1 MDYLNKI
8 LMRTVESSCRSALDS
23 EVYETEM
30 IPGGKRLLAVPLAR
44 LQVVST
50 IADFLG
56 LFICPGR

>member
-1 MDYLNKI
+1 MNGLLKI
-8 LMRTVESSCRSALDS
+8 FMKKIESSCKSALDS

-30 IPGGKRLLAVPLAR
+30 IPGGKRLLAVALAH

>member
-8 LMRTVESSCRSALDS
+8 LMKTTESSCRSALDS
-23 EVYETEM
+23 EVYKRAM
-30 IPGGKRLLAVPLAR
+30 IPGGKRLLAAALAR